1 MRKYNF
7 KILLIFSLMFRPAFS
22 FENSKIDLGN
32 FLINKYEVTIK
43 EFREYTA
50 RNNIKTKAELNGG
63 GYEWGAGWVKRD
75 NWFYYSPYGKKPDS
89 ELEPAVHVNKFEA
102 ENYCKSING
111 RLPTFKEWSLAAYKQ
126 VVDSNKFSK
135 GKIYKYPSG
144 DKAED
149 MNSQG
154 LFDYNKH
161 IDVTKL
167 PEGINGLVAMGGN
180 VWEWIDDQNN
190 NESLTAGASWWYG
203 GRKTSKEGAQYKPSD
218 FFAIYVGFR
227 CVFDKS

>member
-1 MRKYNF
+1 MLKY
-7 KILLIFSLMFRPAFS
+7 ILTFFIIIQPAFS
-22 FENSKIDLGN
+22 FENSKIDLGI
-32 FLINKYEVTIK
+32 FLINKFEITIK
-43 EFREYTA
+43 EFKKYA
-50 RNNIKTKAELNGG
+50 DQNNIKTKAELNGG

-75 NWFYYSPYGKKPDS
+75 NWFYFSPYGKKPDS
-89 ELEPAVHVNKFEA
+89 ELEPAVHINKFEA

-111 RLPTFKEWSLAAYKQ
+111 RLPTFEEWSLAAYKQ
-126 VVDSNKFSK
+126 VIESKKFFK
-135 GKIYKYPSG
+135 GKTYKYPSG
-144 DKAED
+144 DEAIG

-154 LFDYNKH
+154 LLDYNKH

-180 VWEWIDDQNN
+180 VWEWIDDQKN
-190 NESLTAGASWWYG
+190 NESLTAGASWWYD

>member
-1 MRKYNF
+1 MLKY
-7 KILLIFSLMFRPAFS
+7 ILIFFIVIQPVFS

-32 FLINKYEVTIK
+32 FLINKYEITIK
-43 EFREYTA
+43 EFKQYA
-50 RNNIKTKAELNGG
+50 DQNKIKTKAELNGG

-75 NWFYYSPYGKKPDS
+75 NWFYFSPYGKKPES
-89 ELEPAVHVNKFEA
+89 VLEPAVHINKFEA

-111 RLPTFKEWSLAAYKQ
+111 RLPTFEEWSLGAYKQ
-126 VVDSNKFSK
+126 VIESKKFSK
-135 GKIYKYPSG
+135 GKTYKYPSG
-144 DKAED
+144 DEAIG

-154 LFDYNKH
+154 LLDYNKH

-180 VWEWIDDQNN
+180 VWEWIDDQKN
-190 NESLTAGASWWYG
+190 NESLTAGASWWYD

>member
-1 MRKYNF
+1 MLKY
-7 KILLIFSLMFRPAFS
+7 ILTFFIVVQPAFS
-22 FENSKIDLGN
+22 FENNKIDLGN
-32 FLINKYEVTIK
+32 FLINKYEITIK
-43 EFREYTA
+43 EFREYA
-50 RNNIKTKAELNGG
+50 FQNKIKTKAELNSG

-75 NWFYYSPYGKKPDS
+75 NWFYFSPYGKKPES
-89 ELEPAVHVNKFEA
+89 VLEPAVHINKFEA

-111 RLPTFKEWSLAAYKQ
+111 RLPTFEEWSLGAYKQ
-126 VVDSNKFSK
+126 VIESKKFSK
-135 GKIYKYPSG
+135 GKTYKYPSG
-144 DKAED
+144 DEAIG

-154 LFDYNKH
+154 LLDYNKH

-180 VWEWIDDQNN
+180 VWEWVDDQKN
-190 NESLTAGASWWYG
+190 NESLTAGASWWYD

>member
-1 MRKYNF
+1 MLKY
-7 KILLIFSLMFRPAFS
+7 IFIFFIVIQPAFS

-43 EFREYTA
+43 EFREYAA
-50 RNNIKTKAELNGG
+50 RNNIKTEAELNGG

-89 ELEPAVHVNKFEA
+89 ELEPAVHINKFEA

-111 RLPTFKEWSLAAYKQ
+111 RLPTFEEWSLAAYKQ
-126 VVDSNKFSK
+126 VINSHKFSK

-144 DKAED
+144 DKAID

-154 LFDYNKH
+154 LLDYNKH

-203 GRKTSKEGAQYKPSD
+203 GRKTSKEGVQYKPSD

>member
-1 MRKYNF
+1 MLKY
-7 KILLIFSLMFRPAFS
+7 ILTFFIVIQPAFS

-32 FLINKYEVTIK
+32 FLINKYEITIK
-43 EFREYTA
+43 EFKQYA
-50 RNNIKTKAELNGG
+50 DQNKIKTKAELNGG

-75 NWFYYSPYGKKPDS
+75 NWFYFSPYGKKPES
-89 ELEPAVHVNKFEA
+89 VLEPAVHINKFEA

-111 RLPTFKEWSLAAYKQ
+111 RLPTFEEWSLGAYKQ
-126 VVDSNKFSK
+126 VIESKKFSK
-135 GKIYKYPSG
+135 GKTYKYPSG
-144 DKAED
+144 DEAIG

-154 LFDYNKH
+154 LLDYNKH

-180 VWEWIDDQNN
+180 VWEWVDDQKN
-190 NESLTAGASWWYG
+190 NESLTAGASWWYD

>member
-7 KILLIFSLMFRPAFS
+7 KILLIFVLIFRPAFS
-22 FENSKIDLGN
+22 FENDKIDLGN

-43 EFREYTA
+43 EFREYAA

-75 NWFYYSPYGKKPDS
+75 NWFYFSPYGKKPDS
-89 ELEPAVHVNKFEA
+89 DLEPAVHINKFEA

-111 RLPTFKEWSLAAYKQ
+111 RLPTFEEWSMAAYKQ
-126 VVDSNKFSK
+126 LIYSKKVSK

-154 LFDYNKH
+154 LLDYNKH

-203 GRKTSKEGAQYKPSD
+203 GRKTSKDGAQYKPSD

>member
-1 MRKYNF
+1 MLKY
-7 KILLIFSLMFRPAFS
+7 ILIFFIVIQPVFS

-32 FLINKYEVTIK
+32 FLINKYEITIK
-43 EFREYTA
+43 EFKQYA
-50 RNNIKTKAELNGG
+50 DQNKIKTKAELNGG

-75 NWFYYSPYGKKPDS
+75 NWVYFSPYGKKPES
-89 ELEPAVHVNKFEA
+89 ELEPAVHINKFEA

-111 RLPTFKEWSLAAYKQ
+111 RLPTFEEWSLGAYKQ
-126 VVDSNKFSK
+126 VIESKKFSK
-135 GKIYKYPSG
+135 GKTYKYPSG
-144 DKAED
+144 DEAIG

-154 LFDYNKH
+154 LLDYNKH

-180 VWEWIDDQNN
+180 VWEWVDDQKN
-190 NESLTAGASWWYG
+190 NESLTAGASWWYD